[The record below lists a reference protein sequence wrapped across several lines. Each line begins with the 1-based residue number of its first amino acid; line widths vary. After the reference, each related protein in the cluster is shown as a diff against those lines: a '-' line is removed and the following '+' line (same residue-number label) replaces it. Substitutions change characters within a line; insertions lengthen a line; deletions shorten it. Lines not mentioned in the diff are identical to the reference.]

1 MARAT
6 CTHNAKGAAVVL
18 AALALLAACAPP
30 LPERPELPAA
40 ARPASFPLAHYVDAA
55 RKGEA
60 VFEVEA
66 ARSLVTI
73 DVLRAG
79 SLARLGHDHV
89 VASRDVQG
97 FIAPAEGRADF
108 YVRLD
113 RLTVDE
119 PALRRQA
126 GFDTQPSADDIAGT
140 RRNML
145 ERELRTNVHPY
156 AEVAIRHATGTPF
169 DATIT
174 LNGITHNVPVEATV
188 TPGTND
194 YVVAGMFS
202 IDQTDFGLRPYSL
215 FNGALTVADRLNLYF
230 TIHARRIRTI
240 APQ

>member
-6 CTHNAKGAAVVL
+6 CTHNAKGAAVML

-30 LPERPELPAA
+30 LPQRPELPAV
-40 ARPASFPLAHYVDAA
+40 ARPASFPFAHYVDAA

-66 ARSLVTI
+66 ARSLVVI

-89 VASRDVQG
+89 VASRDVEG
-97 FIAPAEGRADF
+97 FIAPTEGRADF
-108 YVRLD
+108 YIRLD

-126 GFDTQPSADDIAGT
+126 DFDTQPSADDIAGT

-145 ERELRTNVHPY
+145 ERELRTSVHPY
-156 AEVAIRHATGTPF
+156 ALIAISHATGAPF

-174 LNGITHNVPVEATV
+174 LNGVTRNVPVEATV
-188 TPGTND
+188 EPGRDD
-194 YVVAGMFS
+194 YEAAGSFA

-215 FNGALTVADRLNLYF
+215 FNGALTVADRLNLHF
-230 TIHARRIRTI
+230 TIHARRIPAI